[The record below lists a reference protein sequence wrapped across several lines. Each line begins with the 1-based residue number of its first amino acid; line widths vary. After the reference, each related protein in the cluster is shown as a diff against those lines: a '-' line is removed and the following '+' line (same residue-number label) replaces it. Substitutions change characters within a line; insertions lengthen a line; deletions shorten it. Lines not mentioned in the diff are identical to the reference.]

1 MKNKSLKKE
10 SEYQLRNISDI
21 IDDLCNEIGLKESEI
36 EELEEKVKDLE
47 SQIQDLKD
55 KLTDYE

>member
-1 MKNKSLKKE
+1 MQQKLQVKKAG
-10 SEYQLRNISDI
+10 RKHI
-21 IDDLCNEIGLKESEI
+21 ICQYILESEI
-36 EELEEKVKDLE
+36 EELEEKVNDLE